1 LSCKV
6 SLFFILNTGNG
17 VSDPGNQKKTVF
29 CRITA
34 KKISFIAS
42 FIRFYPEY
50 VNVMCP
56 QQNDTP
62 FPAFHSPWHSFV
74 KDKAALVDPP
84 THSGNTETDTPW
96 NTGMSGSVPVHDCTA
111 RPPLP
116 GDRAGSG
123 M

>member
-1 LSCKV
+1 VL
-6 SLFFILNTGNG
+6 
-17 VSDPGNQKKTVF
+17 

-50 VNVMCP
+50 VHVMCL

-62 FPAFHSPWHSFV
+62 FPAFHSPWISFV

-84 THSGNTETDTPW
+84 THSGNTKMDTPW
-96 NTGMSGSVPVHDCTA
+96 NTGISVSVPAHDRTA
-111 RPPLP
+111 LPLLP
-116 GDRAGSG
+116 GDGAGTG